1 MIVPSRCDRET
12 CGLNDSKN
20 KLNLLYC
27 RNLVLFALLFGISM
41 FSFITTAYGQTGA
54 NVSLYRMYNPYSG
67 EHFYTDSTSE
77 RQDLMIAGW
86 NYEGIGWKSPVSSSS
101 PVYRLYNPYVP
112 GGDHHY
118 TRSVDEYRELMS
130 LGWVGEGIGWYS
142 DDNETVGV
150 YREYNP
156 NAFSCNH
163 NFTTSSTEHN
173 QLVAYGWHDES
184 QNGAYAWYAVEGG
197 DPNDMNL
204 VAGDYQIMGSS
215 RTTIAKMV
223 SRYKASGHSYPGSS
237 LATGGAPTIEDFCRI
252 LCEESAAEGVRVEV
266 VFAQA
271 MHETGW
277 LQFGGDVRIEQFNF
291 AGIGASGNGAHGN
304 SFKDVREGLRAQVQ
318 HLKAYASTAPLNNAC
333 VDPRFAYVNRGCA
346 PTVEKLAGKWAVDSS
361 YGKSLCQIIVTVL

>member
-142 DDNETVGV
+142 DDNETVSV

-223 SRYKASGHSYPGSS
+223 SRYKVSGHSYPGSS

-252 LCEESAAEGVRVEV
+252 LCEESAAEGVRAEV

-291 AGIGASGNGAHGN
+291 AGIGATGNGAHGN

-318 HLKAYASTAPLNNAC
+318 HLKAYACTAPLNNAC